1 MMKCVLLIVA
11 LCLVF
16 NAATAAPGKDC
27 VPAATNLDELV
38 ATIKNVDVV
47 TDVCPA
53 EGKTGI
59 AMTIG
64 TQSHVDNAY
73 ATLSALRNQ
82 QKSTMPVTIFYMDG
96 EVAEDVTDMFTEA
109 FGNIQFVNMASLPS
123 TPLCDEEAPAGFAIK
138 ALALYHAKEYYQ
150 HVMWMDVD
158 SLPLTTP
165 ESLFASEA
173 YTTKGN
179 MFWPDFYNGWVN
191 EAIYDA
197 LTNVK
202 PSKVADTESG
212 QLLIDTCKHADV
224 LQFVHALNQQSAVTY
239 DYMFGDKDTFR
250 LAFAIA
256 DKLEAFNQLAAMP
269 GAAFASKASSDEL
282 QRIHDVN
289 LMATEGGLDLFE
301 QASARCEFMHPAFLV
316 GMIQSAADAPAFFHR
331 TNAEFSLRQTD
342 QIGTEFVIA
351 PRSSEEAKGS
361 MWQVPYPSLAWAV
374 CADQVT
380 ALQTPPVI
388 HEAEAAATA
397 ALDELTEKII
407 SGNADTYTEMTQGP
421 QSEIVRVMS
430 VLSQDELRR
439 TGNTTSAPTSAP
451 TAAVGSSVITQM
463 ITASYTVTADQ
474 WTVNGVDCDEKT
486 LSECAYA
493 KAIGVA
499 TFEASGCAYTDGAT
513 VSTTAAATRRA
524 NSLAVTYSATVS
536 ESQATSATT
545 AAGTI
550 TATSFTAEMT
560 TATNTVTAFTSITV
574 PTVATNGVAQPTVV
588 VTTAVPTA
596 APTAA
601 VVDSA
606 PASAGLSFVSMAA
619 VAIAVKQLL

>member
-53 EGKTGI
+53 KGKTGI

-123 TPLCDEEAPAGFAIK
+123 TPLCDEEAPAGFAVK

-202 PSKVADTESG
+202 PSEVADTESG

-331 TNAEFSLRQTD
+331 TNAEFSLRHTD

-351 PRSSEEAKGS
+351 PRSSEEAKGL

-439 TGNTTSAPTSAP
+439 TGTGNSTSAPTSAP
-451 TAAVGSSVITQM
+451 TAAVGSSVITQS
-463 ITASYTVTADQ
+463 ITASYTVTFDQ
-474 WTVNGVDCDEKT
+474 WTVNGVDCDEKK

-499 TFEASGCAYTDGAT
+499 TLESSGCVYTDGAT
-513 VSTTAAATRRA
+513 VSTTATAARRVNA
-524 NSLAVTYSATVS
+524 LAVEYTATVS
-536 ESQATSATT
+536 STQASAATT
-545 AAGTI
+545 NAQSIDT
-550 TATSFTAEMT
+550 TSFTTAMT
-560 TATNTVTAFTSITV
+560 DAISTVTDFSSISA
-574 PTVATNGVAQPTVV
+574 PTVSSVAAVTVV

-596 APTAA
+596 APTVA